1 MSVVLC
7 VTLWPRPGQEAAL
20 VAYEDSV
27 LALLPEHGA
36 RVVTRV
42 RAGGIAGAGGAES
55 TAGEATLDDGHPFET
70 QIIELPSDAALNAYL
85 RDPRRA
91 EASDVRDRAIAR
103 TEIQRVTL
111 A

>member
-7 VTLWPRPGQEAAL
+7 VTLWPNPGQEQTL
-20 VAYEDSV
+20 VSYEDSV

-42 RAGGIAGAGGAES
+42 RAETSAEGE
-55 TAGEATLDDGHPFET
+55 AGEGHPFET
-70 QIIELPSDAALNAYL
+70 QVIELPDQAALDAYL
-85 RDPRRA
+85 ADPRRA
-91 EASDVRDRAIAR
+91 AASDERDRAIAR

-111 A
+111 T